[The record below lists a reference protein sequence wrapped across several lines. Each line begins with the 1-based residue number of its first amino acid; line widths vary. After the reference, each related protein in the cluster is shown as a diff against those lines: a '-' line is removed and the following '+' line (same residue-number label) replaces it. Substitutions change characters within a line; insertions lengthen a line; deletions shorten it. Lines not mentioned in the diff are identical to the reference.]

1 VKFKNFPLLLFLI
14 TLSLINPAQ
23 AVTKAIKVMPVTPTL
38 ITKLS
43 GSAGDQISAMA
54 TTATEI
60 ALIGTLESTTATDL
74 ITSPALGGSDG
85 FISSIT
91 PAGAHLWDLR
101 LGGAGDEIATAIVR
115 DKVGSFWIAGSAT
128 KPVIPVATS
137 PIDTQSVNIDGIVVD
152 PISTP
157 TNSLTQ
163 LTVWKVSLT
172 GALQSTY
179 SIDAGGLVAPD
190 SITFDGTNFT
200 ITGALEE
207 QRFSTKISQSGEFS
221 KLVKISSKA
230 PISPSIQTFKAGTG
244 SVKSF
249 ISKGAIAG
257 IPSWKPKSSIPVLI
271 EYNKLKAITRASYFQ
286 GKVIAVTWQSG
297 VGPIVITERSDGYG
311 ISILGLTK

>member
-1 VKFKNFPLLLFLI
+1 
-14 TLSLINPAQ
+14 
-23 AVTKAIKVMPVTPTL
+23 MPFTPTL

-43 GSAGDQISAMA
+43 GGAGDQIAAMA
-54 TTATEI
+54 ATATEI
-60 ALIGTLESTTATDL
+60 AFIGTIESTTASEL
-74 ITSPALGGSDG
+74 ISAPALGGSDG

-115 DKVGSFWIAGSAT
+115 DKVGSFWIVGSST
-128 KPVIPVATS
+128 KPQLPVATS
-137 PIDTQSVNIDGIVVD
+137 AIDTQSVNIDGIAVD

-172 GALQSTY
+172 GSLLATY
-179 SIDAGGLVAPD
+179 SCDAGGLVAPD
-190 SITFDGTNFT
+190 SISFDGTNFIINGT
-200 ITGALEE
+200 LED
-207 QRFSTKISQSGEFS
+207 QRFSTKISQSGEFAKLSILSILS
-221 KLVKISSKA
+221 KTSSKA
-230 PISPSIQTFKAGTG
+230 PAVPAIQILKAGTG

-257 IPSWKPKSSIPVLI
+257 IPSWKPKSAIPVLI
-271 EYNKLKAITRASYFQ
+271 EYNKAKAITRASYFQ

-311 ISILGLTK
+311 ISILGFTK